1 MEGWPACDVALVT
14 EGSGPV
20 GGQADPDDRRRN
32 VIVLTTVRRR
42 TLKKRMP
49 RTHDAISVPTPVL
62 PGKPIHLQVAD
73 QPTPVVNDALDA
85 RPEWFYR
92 VPDRPDPGEL
102 GGTAMKG
109 HVARKRDRY
118 YAVTYEGMTPST
130 ARRGRAEP
138 LPAPT
143 ALKPKPSP
151 PASRP
156 NATAAT
162 RRSARSPSAP
172 TSRVGGSQPRSSSG
186 EQARTCQ
193 NRVNSSYSQ
202 PAIRR
207 TDASVATPSRYQP
220 NGARS

>member
-1 MEGWPACDVALVT
+1 MHTGAVAGPRFVDVGRWKAGRHATSRWSPKVRADQ
-14 EGSGPV
+14 GPGRSGRSSP
-20 GGQADPDDRRRN
+20 QRHRADHRQTAHAEEANATDPRRH
-32 VIVLTTVRRR
+32 L
-42 TLKKRMP
+42 
-49 RTHDAISVPTPVL
+49 VPTPVL

-85 RPEWFYR
+85 RPEWFYRSFYR

-130 ARRGRAEP
+130 ARRGRAGP

-172 TSRVGGSQPRSSSG
+172 TSRVDGS
-186 EQARTCQ
+186 
-193 NRVNSSYSQ
+193 
-202 PAIRR
+202 
-207 TDASVATPSRYQP
+207 
-220 NGARS
+220 